1 MRAGTGPSGSPCS
14 RGLAT
19 RPSAR
24 AVIRRSAGRV
34 ATRST
39 RGPWTWKPFTAP
51 SASTARRTKPWKGAT
66 LSSRSAPWTSASSA
80 PDGERGETGMELNL
94 AGKSVIVTGGGS
106 NIGRAISLAFAR
118 EKVHLTIA
126 EIDEGQAKKV
136 VAEAEGQGAASATS
150 VATDVSKWES
160 VVAMVK
166 GVEGR
171 RGQVDVLV
179 NNVGWTHDRLFVEKE
194 RAEWEKEIQ
203 LNLWGMI
210 NCTRAVLDGMI
221 ARKSGAI
228 VSLGSDAGRMGEFRE
243 GVYAACKA
251 GVIALSKSVAREVG
265 RYGIRLN
272 VVCPGMTIPDSDE
285 DIGELSM
292 WASEGNRAFST
303 PEMQARIAKA
313 YPLRRIGKPEDV
325 AQAAVFL
332 ASDAASFITGQ
343 TLSVSGGYTMM

>member
-1 MRAGTGPSGSPCS
+1 
-14 RGLAT
+14 
-19 RPSAR
+19 
-24 AVIRRSAGRV
+24 
-34 ATRST
+34 
-39 RGPWTWKPFTAP
+39 
-51 SASTARRTKPWKGAT
+51 
-66 LSSRSAPWTSASSA
+66 
-80 PDGERGETGMELNL
+80 MELNL

-150 VATDVSKWES
+150 VTTDVSKWES

-228 VSLGSDAGRMGEFRE
+228 VSLGSDAGRLGGFRE
-243 GVYAACKA
+243 AVYAACKA
-251 GVIALSKSVAREVG
+251 GGIEPSTSVAREVG
-265 RYGIRLN
+265 RH
-272 VVCPGMTIPDSDE
+272 
-285 DIGELSM
+285 
-292 WASEGNRAFST
+292 
-303 PEMQARIAKA
+303 RI
-313 YPLRRIGKPEDV
+313 PLRVGST
-325 AQAAVFL
+325 AL
-332 ASDAASFITGQ
+332 ATPARDAH
-343 TLSVSGGYTMM
+343 